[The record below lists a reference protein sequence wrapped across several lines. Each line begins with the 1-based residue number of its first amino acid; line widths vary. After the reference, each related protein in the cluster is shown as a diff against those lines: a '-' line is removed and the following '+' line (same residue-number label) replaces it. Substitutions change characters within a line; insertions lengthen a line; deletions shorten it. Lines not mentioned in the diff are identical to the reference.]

1 MHFSLI
7 LATESMKFHT
17 AEQSLAIDSVLK
29 CYNFII
35 HYILQKNFVIT
46 TLEELTFTCFPNF
59 SQGQVRY
66 SLELGMCLCHMCF
79 THLFSMLYL
88 LLLLVTL
95 YGMSAGF
102 HMESVFIFIDNRPL
116 RIQSGIVRSSPINL
130 LPDLPSIQVSPTH
143 HFKHNNKPFP
153 FSKKGTDNISLCGPA
168 FVNSIISG
176 TGWTRT

>member
-7 LATESMKFHT
+7 LAAESMKFHT
-17 AEQSLAIDSVLK
+17 AKQSLAIESVLK
-29 CYNFII
+29 CCNCCYSLYFA
-35 HYILQKNFVIT
+35 
-46 TLEELTFTCFPNF
+46 EELTFTCFPNS
-59 SQGQVRY
+59 SQGRVRY
-66 SLELGMCLCHMCF
+66 SLMLGMCLCHMCF

-95 YGMSAGF
+95 YGMSTGF

-116 RIQSGIVRSSPINL
+116 GIQSCIVRSSPINF

-153 FSKKGTDNISLCGPA
+153 FSKKELTIYH
-168 FVNSIISG
+168 FVVLPL
-176 TGWTRT
+176 